1 MCLDASTGDY
11 KSREKIDAFFH
22 KIFQVPFHMPT
33 ASYSIE
39 SMFTQYVENKLLTE
53 NEGLGS
59 GNAKEGR
66 SPDEQLVDQFLN
78 QATSGSDNVN
88 WFKSLSETVEKA
100 LGTNPRAFKRYL
112 NVVDLTCCVDAAFAR
127 TETQKSRNRDKKALA
142 QWSLQPKA
150 RQQTKRWLLTLFP
163 LVALQQR
170 WPDVAPHLLSDVQSE
185 FKLELEGTEPVRMTV
200 FEQRLRTLARWWPDH
215 VSSDE
220 YVSDLED
227 ENLIE
232 TLLQIYGNSGGER
245 EHPEIQGLEK
255 FCRSWYELLNNT
267 HVDNRLTS
275 DELEPLQK
283 WSERLGRMGASRSEP
298 RGVAAFQQAC
308 LKQHPKAGD
317 GFAALS
323 SLIAHTIKS
332 RELTH
337 LYAESRT
344 PDEFRVFARIGSQG
358 PTKLLVLLARSGSLE
373 FKINATEEFAR
384 KKGVAGL
391 DETANVLMRAA
402 RRGRPQD
409 AHVAVA
415 SEHLGPVRSVA
426 PPGRR
431 KGAA

>member
-1 MCLDASTGDY
+1 M
-11 KSREKIDAFFH
+11 
-22 KIFQVPFHMPT
+22 
-33 ASYSIE
+33 
-39 SMFTQYVENKLLTE
+39 
-53 NEGLGS
+53 
-59 GNAKEGR
+59 
-66 SPDEQLVDQFLN
+66 
-78 QATSGSDNVN
+78 
-88 WFKSLSETVEKA
+88 
-100 LGTNPRAFKRYL
+100 
-112 NVVDLTCCVDAAFAR
+112 DAAFAR
-127 TETQKSRNRDKKALA
+127 TETQKLRNRDKKALA

-150 RQQTKRWLLTLFP
+150 RQQTKRWLLTYVP

-185 FKLELEGTEPVRMTV
+185 VPLELEGTEPVRMTV

-267 HVDNRLTS
+267 HVDTHLTK
-275 DELEPLQK
+275 DELLPLQR

-358 PTKLLVLLARSGSLE
+358 SPSSLSCW
-373 FKINATEEFAR
+373 
-384 KKGVAGL
+384 
-391 DETANVLMRAA
+391 
-402 RRGRPQD
+402 P
-409 AHVAVA
+409 
-415 SEHLGPVRSVA
+415 
-426 PPGRR
+426 
-431 KGAA
+431 